1 MPTINIP
8 AKVRFLIYLLTA
20 IGTPVVGYL
29 KVKGYIGD
37 PELALW
43 AAEVTVSNT
52 LAAAK
57 TDLSG
62 AAEESGPGMGAGV
75 DTEQPV
81 DVE

>member
-37 PELALW
+37 HEVNLW
-43 AAEVTVSNT
+43 FGEVTVVAALAGFNVTTNT
-52 LAAAK
+52 SAAAAPA
-57 TDLSG
+57 D
-62 AAEESGPGMGAGV
+62 AELGEG
-75 DTEQPV
+75 E
-81 DVE
+81 